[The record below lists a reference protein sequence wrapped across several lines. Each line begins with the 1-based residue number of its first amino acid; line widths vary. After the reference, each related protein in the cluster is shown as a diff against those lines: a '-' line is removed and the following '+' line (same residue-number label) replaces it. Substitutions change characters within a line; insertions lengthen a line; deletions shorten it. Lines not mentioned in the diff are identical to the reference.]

1 MKYLLDSNIC
11 IHFFRG
17 KEEVFH
23 RINDC
28 KSTDFAISEITYLEL
43 LYGAECSSNPSKNK
57 NIVLDFVSKIQ
68 VLPISEILE
77 LFAKEKFKL
86 RKLGTP
92 ISDFDLLIASTS
104 VKYKLIMVT
113 ENTSEFQRVSK
124 IKLENW
130 VSR

>member
-1 MKYLLDSNIC
+1 M
-11 IHFFRG
+11 
-17 KEEVFH
+17 
-23 RINDC
+23 
-28 KSTDFAISEITYLEL
+28 
-43 LYGAECSSNPSKNK
+43 
-57 NIVLDFVSKIQ
+57 SKIQ